1 MSTAFRAQHKNEGN
15 IHRSVPAQKK
25 VFFPPVLWNHFSE
38 GKRERR
44 ENQFLLFPIQAVTP
58 STFSF
63 SFSPPLPRGQ
73 IEISSPY
80 KVHSSSPPCTLQR
93 RCRRCCTVSAIP
105 SPPPLFAVS
114 QSLLCFPVFS
124 SIFANLKLGLLYRR
138 DRHSDPVRQLGK
150 RAFFHFF
157 FPTQDLFKHSG
168 QPAYRGPFK
177 LIVQTKMEK
186 TGSRR
191 ALALSVNNEEREN
204 RDHSR
209 STWAHQA
216 RPSWLD

>member
-25 VFFPPVLWNHFSE
+25 VFSPLSYGTTFPE

-105 SPPPLFAVS
+105 SPPLPPICGKSKSSLFSRFFLYFREFETWSSLSTGPPL
-114 QSLLCFPVFS
+114 
-124 SIFANLKLGLLYRR
+124 
-138 DRHSDPVRQLGK
+138 
-150 RAFFHFF
+150 
-157 FPTQDLFKHSG
+157 
-168 QPAYRGPFK
+168 
-177 LIVQTKMEK
+177 
-186 TGSRR
+186 
-191 ALALSVNNEEREN
+191 
-204 RDHSR
+204 R
-209 STWAHQA
+209 SCSAA
-216 RPSWLD
+216 R

>member
-1 MSTAFRAQHKNEGN
+1 MEPLSPR
-15 IHRSVPAQKK
+15 P
-25 VFFPPVLWNHFSE
+25 
-38 GKRERR
+38 GKRKRG
-44 ENQFLLFPIQAVTP
+44 ENKFLLFPIQAETP

-150 RAFFHFF
+150 RAKRSL
-157 FPTQDLFKHSG
+157 FPSLFSY
-168 QPAYRGPFK
+168 ARS
-177 LIVQTKMEK
+177 VQTLEVTYIPRPFQIDCTDQNGKD
-186 TGSRR
+186 RLP
-191 ALALSVNNEEREN
+191 AVILPLSVNNEEREN
-204 RDHSR
+204 KDHPR
-209 STWAHQA
+209 NTWANQA
-216 RPSWLD
+216 SWLD